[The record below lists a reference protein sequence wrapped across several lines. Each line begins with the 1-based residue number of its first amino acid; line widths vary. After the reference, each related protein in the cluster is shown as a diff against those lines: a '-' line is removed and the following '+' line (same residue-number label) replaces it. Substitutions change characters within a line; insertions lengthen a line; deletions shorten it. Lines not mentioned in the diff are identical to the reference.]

1 MLQCFFPQNMAQQ
14 IRTPLFIVNAAYDS
28 WQVSTL
34 LWIKKKLKF
43 MLLVSVICVTS
54 ISNTAVTANIVE
66 NRTVIIQIKRMALQ
80 KRRTKNENKSKT

>member
-66 NRTVIIQIKRMALQ
+66 NRTVIIQIKRMA
-80 KRRTKNENKSKT
+80 